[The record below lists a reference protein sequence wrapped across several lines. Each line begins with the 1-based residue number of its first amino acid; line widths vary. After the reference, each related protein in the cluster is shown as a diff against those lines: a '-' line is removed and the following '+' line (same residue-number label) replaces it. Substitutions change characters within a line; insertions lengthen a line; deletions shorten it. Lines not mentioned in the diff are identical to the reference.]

1 METLARIYIP
11 RMFDSV
17 ILESRYDAAYTTVH
31 HTDCG
36 FTFGG
41 KWKRNYNYSNGYT
54 TAAKY
59 FTCPNCGVHSEP
71 HRDRI
76 FQTIFESSLVPLSV
90 WAEVVE
96 LKDAIDLRISYKAI
110 ILNMDGTSIDEGI
123 RKEVLRFD
131 FKKKKAVYT
140 DYNRQK
146 YDLTPDYIREHYF
159 MQVLEYFGKSYAM
172 HSINKKPLNDLFR
185 VLRVAFQK
193 RLLATYGYSAADVY
207 ISPSANEEG
216 GYHFNML
223 LNMVLKIAAPDM
235 PSIAYIHRCASYWN
249 DSHIYSR
256 NINIPIGNDVFELTR
271 KGVNF
276 HEAMRIVNK
285 APNSRALRKAMAT
298 NPMAVY
304 MSEVLKLF
312 NDENIRRTI
321 MTLNRVDVP
330 ITDVQR
336 YSGKVQRAKDIRK
349 SMKLH
354 IDGSKEFWQTMIV
367 KYGEPAALRWILSED
382 FRDIEDCVRMYSELQ
397 LKYRDMFWGKKFKL
411 KDLHAEIINVYNRQE
426 YGDVNLPKVPELNTD
441 VNGMHFMVPKTAA
454 DLMMIGKQ
462 LKNCVGS
469 YKDKVMKGNT
479 AIVVVTDD
487 NMKPIACLELSK
499 GEEKFTK
506 LVQAKLFGNQCVSK
520 DKAINNTVLK
530 WANQLEIEP
539 RTIDVQAQVS

>member
-110 ILNMDGTSIDEGI
+110 TLNMDGTSVDEGI

-131 FKKKKAVYT
+131 FKKKKAIYT

-207 ISPSANEEG
+207 ISPSASEEG

-235 PSIAYIHRCASYWN
+235 PSISFIHRCASYWN

-285 APNSRALRKAMAT
+285 APNSRSLRKAMTT

-354 IDGSKEFWQTMIV
+354 IDGSKEFWQIMIAR
-367 KYGEPAALRWILSED
+367 YGEPAALRWILSED

-397 LKYRDMFWGKKFKL
+397 LKYRDMFWGKRFKA
-411 KDLHAEIINVYNRQE
+411 KDLHAELINIFNKQE
-426 YGDVNLPKVPELNTD
+426 YGDVNLPKVPELNAD

-469 YKDKVMKGNT
+469 YKDKVMRGT
-479 AIVVVTDD
+479 AAIVVVTDD

-499 GEEKFTK
+499 GDDKFTK

>member
-1 METLARIYIP
+1 MEVLARTYIP

-110 ILNMDGTSIDEGI
+110 TLNMDGTSVDEGI

-216 GYHFNML
+216 GYHFTML
-223 LNMVLKIAAPDM
+223 LNMVLKISASAKPN
-235 PSIAYIHRCASYWN
+235 IEAGGLAYLKSLPKREQERILGVNGRNLVMNGHASWTEEARGW
-249 DSHIYSR
+249 DGAVFKSR
-256 NINIPIGNDVFELTR
+256 LPVIESLKDYIKNGKINIEDFSKRREFETIDDVRHRVIDYINSPYFNSSYVMRQSMHIKGGKLYDKTQNKSYYNHEIPHADVIKAIQEGVYSGIRFTR
-271 KGVNF
+271 KGDWNHKIMVDISPHIGYDVN
-276 HEAMRIVNK
+276 ARSGTK
-285 APNSRALRKAMAT
+285 QKTSLAT
-298 NPMAVY
+298 VH
-304 MSEVLKLF
+304 V
-312 NDENIRRTI
+312 
-321 MTLNRVDVP
+321 
-330 ITDVQR
+330 
-336 YSGKVQRAKDIRK
+336 SGKGI
-349 SMKLH
+349 H
-354 IDGSKEFWQTMIV
+354 I
-367 KYGEPAALRWILSED
+367 
-382 FRDIEDCVRMYSELQ
+382 
-397 LKYRDMFWGKKFKL
+397 
-411 KDLHAEIINVYNRQE
+411 
-426 YGDVNLPKVPELNTD
+426 
-441 VNGMHFMVPKTAA
+441 VPK
-454 DLMMIGKQ
+454 
-462 LKNCVGS
+462 GS
-469 YKDKVMKGNT
+469 ERK
-479 AIVVVTDD
+479 
-487 NMKPIACLELSK
+487 
-499 GEEKFTK
+499 
-506 LVQAKLFGNQCVSK
+506 
-520 DKAINNTVLK
+520 
-530 WANQLEIEP
+530 
-539 RTIDVQAQVS
+539 

>member
-1 METLARIYIP
+1 MEVLARTYIP

-31 HTDCG
+31 HIDCG

-110 ILNMDGTSIDEGI
+110 TLNMDGTSVDEGI

-216 GYHFNML
+216 GYHFTML
-223 LNMVLKIAAPDM
+223 LNMVLKISAPDM
-235 PSIAYIHRCASYWN
+235 PNVAYIHRCASYWN

-256 NINIPIGNDVFELTR
+256 NINIPIGNEVFELTR
-271 KGVNF
+271 KGMNF
-276 HEAMRIVNK
+276 QEAMRVVNK
-285 APNSRALRKAMAT
+285 APNSRSLRKAMTT

-321 MTLNRVDVP
+321 MELNRIDVP

-354 IDGSKEFWQTMIV
+354 IDGSKEFWQIMIAR
-367 KYGEPAALRWILSED
+367 YGEPAALRWILSED

-397 LKYRDMFWGKKFKL
+397 LKYRDMFWGRRFKA
-411 KDLHAEIINVYNRQE
+411 KDLHAELINIFNKQE
-426 YGDVNLPKVPELNTD
+426 YGDVNLPKVPELNAD

-454 DLMMIGKQ
+454 DLMMIGKE
-462 LKNCVGS
+462 LRNCVGS
-469 YKDKVMKGNT
+469 YKDKVMRGAA

-487 NMKPIACLELSK
+487 NMKPVACLELSK
-499 GEEKFTK
+499 GEDKFTK

>member
-59 FTCPNCGVHSEP
+59 FTCPNCGYHSEP

-110 ILNMDGTSIDEGI
+110 TLKMDGTSIDEGI

-131 FKKKKAVYT
+131 FKKKKAIYT
-140 DYNRQK
+140 DYNHQK

-193 RLLATYGYSAADVY
+193 RLLATYGYGAADVY
-207 ISPSANEEG
+207 ISPSASEEG

-223 LNMVLKIAAPDM
+223 LNMALKIAAPDM
-235 PSIAYIHRCASYWN
+235 PNIAYIHRCTSYWN
-249 DSHIYSR
+249 DNHIYSR
-256 NINIPIGNDVFELTR
+256 NINIPISNDVFELTR

-276 HEAMRIVNK
+276 HEAMRIVHK
-285 APNSRALRKAMAT
+285 SPNSRSLRKAMAT

-304 MSEVLKLF
+304 MSGVLNLF
-312 NDENIRRTI
+312 SDENIRRTI

-336 YSGKVQRAKDIRK
+336 YSGKVLRAKDIRK

-354 IDGSKEFWQTMIV
+354 IDGSKEFWRVMIV
-367 KYGEPAALRWILSED
+367 RYGEPAALRWILSED
-382 FRDIEDCVRMYSELQ
+382 FRDIEDCVRMYSELK
-397 LKYRDMFWGKKFKL
+397 LKYRDKFWGNKFKL
-411 KDLHAEIINVYNRQE
+411 KDLHAELINIYNKQE
-426 YGDVNLPKVPELNTD
+426 YGDVNLPKVPELNAD

-454 DLMMIGKQ
+454 DLMMIGKE
-462 LKNCVGS
+462 LRNCVGS
-469 YKDKVMKGNT
+469 YKDKVMRGAA

-487 NMKPIACLELSK
+487 NMKPIACLELAK
-499 GEEKFTK
+499 GDEKFTK

>member
-1 METLARIYIP
+1 MEVLARTYIP

-110 ILNMDGTSIDEGI
+110 TLNMDGTSVDEGI

-216 GYHFNML
+216 GDITL
-223 LNMVLKIAAPDM
+223 LC
-235 PSIAYIHRCASYWN
+235 Y
-249 DSHIYSR
+249 
-256 NINIPIGNDVFELTR
+256 
-271 KGVNF
+271 
-276 HEAMRIVNK
+276 
-285 APNSRALRKAMAT
+285 
-298 NPMAVY
+298 
-304 MSEVLKLF
+304 
-312 NDENIRRTI
+312 
-321 MTLNRVDVP
+321 
-330 ITDVQR
+330 
-336 YSGKVQRAKDIRK
+336 
-349 SMKLH
+349 
-354 IDGSKEFWQTMIV
+354 
-367 KYGEPAALRWILSED
+367 
-382 FRDIEDCVRMYSELQ
+382 
-397 LKYRDMFWGKKFKL
+397 
-411 KDLHAEIINVYNRQE
+411 
-426 YGDVNLPKVPELNTD
+426 
-441 VNGMHFMVPKTAA
+441 
-454 DLMMIGKQ
+454 
-462 LKNCVGS
+462 
-469 YKDKVMKGNT
+469 
-479 AIVVVTDD
+479 
-487 NMKPIACLELSK
+487 
-499 GEEKFTK
+499 
-506 LVQAKLFGNQCVSK
+506 
-520 DKAINNTVLK
+520 
-530 WANQLEIEP
+530 
-539 RTIDVQAQVS
+539 

>member
-1 METLARIYIP
+1 MEVLARTYIP

-59 FTCPNCGVHSEP
+59 FTCPNCGYHSEP
-71 HRDRI
+71 HRDRL
-76 FQTIFESSLVPLSV
+76 FQTIFESSLIPLSV

-110 ILNMDGTSIDEGI
+110 TLNMDGTSIDEGI

-131 FKKKKAVYT
+131 FKKKKAIYT

-193 RLLATYGYSAADVY
+193 RLLATYGYGAADVY

-216 GYHFNML
+216 GYYFNML
-223 LNMVLKIAAPDM
+223 LNMALKIAAPDM
-235 PSIAYIHRCASYWN
+235 PSIAYIHRCASYWD

-256 NINIPIGNDVFELTR
+256 NINIPIRNDVFELTR

-276 HEAMRIVNK
+276 HEAMRIVHK
-285 APNSRALRKAMAT
+285 APNSRSLRKAMAT

-304 MSEVLKLF
+304 MSGVLNLF

-321 MTLNRVDVP
+321 MTLNRV
-330 ITDVQR
+330 DVQR

-354 IDGSKEFWQTMIV
+354 INGSKEFWQVMIAR
-367 KYGEPAALRWILSED
+367 YGEPAALRWILSED
-382 FRDIEDCVRMYSELQ
+382 FRDIEDCVRMYSELI
-397 LKYRDMFWGKKFKL
+397 LKYRDMFWGKRFKL
-411 KDLHAEIINVYNRQE
+411 KDLHAEIINIYNKQE
-426 YGDVNLPKVPELNTD
+426 YGDVNLPKVPELNAD

-454 DLMMIGKQ
+454 DLMMIGKE
-462 LKNCVGS
+462 LRNCVGS
-469 YKDKVMKGNT
+469 YKDKVMRGAS

-499 GEEKFTK
+499 GEERFTK

-539 RTIDVQAQVS
+539 RTIDVQAQVN

>member
-110 ILNMDGTSIDEGI
+110 TLKIDGTSIDEGI

-193 RLLATYGYSAADVY
+193 RLLATYGYSSADVY

-223 LNMVLKIAAPDM
+223 LNMALKIAAPDM
-235 PSIAYIHRCASYWN
+235 PNIAYIHRCASYWN
-249 DSHIYSR
+249 DSHMYSR

-276 HEAMRIVNK
+276 HEAMRIVHK
-285 APNSRALRKAMAT
+285 SPNSRSLRKAMAT

-321 MTLNRVDVP
+321 MNLNRVDVP

-354 IDGSKEFWQTMIV
+354 IDGSKEFWQLMIAR
-367 KYGEPAALRWILSED
+367 YGEPSALRWILSED
-382 FRDIEDCVRMYSELQ
+382 FRDIEDCVRMYAELR
-397 LKYRDMFWGKKFKL
+397 LKYRDIFWGKRFKL
-411 KDLHAEIINVYNRQE
+411 KDLHAEIINIYNKQE
-426 YGDVNLPKVPELNTD
+426 YGDVNLPKVPELNAD

-454 DLMMIGKQ
+454 DLMMIGKE
-462 LKNCVGS
+462 LRNCVGS
-469 YKDKVMKGNT
+469 YKDKVMKGNA

-499 GEEKFTK
+499 GDDKFTK